1 MTDIQLY
8 TKISELS
15 PDMKNQIS
23 NYIDH
28 LKKKSNDKTKQGSK
42 RISGMAKGLVRMKDD
57 FDEPF

>member
-1 MTDIQLY
+1 MR
-8 TKISELS
+8 
-15 PDMKNQIS
+15 NQIS

-28 LKKKSNDKTKQGSK
+28 LKKESNDRTKQGSK